1 MARTYVPDV
10 GDIVWISFNPQTVHE
25 QAGHRPAGC
34 AEPRCVQREDES
46 HGLLPEVL
54 AIHLAEP
61 PARAQAVEFT
71 KHSGHTQKFEC
82 IRVGEG
88 TGSHD
93 PRLRIP
99 LVNVVGIEAVTPCLQ
114 GRAGK
119 TLNAL
124 SGVAYTETD
133 KIFALSNVPKLSQ
146 TRPKEQRWIAK
157 LTANSSRSGLFPN
170 SYLP

>member
-1 MARTYVPDV
+1 MARTYVPDA
-10 GDIVWISFNPQTVHE
+10 GDIVWISFNPQTGHE

-61 PARAQAVEFT
+61 PARAQAVECT

-99 LVNVVGIEAVTPCLQ
+99 LVNVAGIEAVTPACKTGGMDTRRGRDLYVCGPTCRATVAAPAGSQGLQ
-114 GRAGK
+114 FCSLRQE
-119 TLNAL
+119 NC
-124 SGVAYTETD
+124 
-133 KIFALSNVPKLSQ
+133 
-146 TRPKEQRWIAK
+146 
-157 LTANSSRSGLFPN
+157 
-170 SYLP
+170 